1 MPPDDWPAFLLF
13 FWNFG
18 RYCRIH
24 VTLVSKN
31 SAIVASKNGGEGWDE
46 ISIFW
51 AESDIKINPKSFNL
65 RQRALIK
72 PFVVHIRFGIM
83 KKTVAYFIAFIV
95 SFAVSTL
102 MDYLIGD
109 TVTVGDIAT
118 ACINGIIL
126 LILIEMVVRKTS
138 EK

>member
-1 MPPDDWPAFLLF
+1 MSRSSQKIAQLSQAKMAVKIETKFLF
-13 FWNFG
+13 
-18 RYCRIH
+18 
-24 VTLVSKN
+24 
-31 SAIVASKNGGEGWDE
+31 
-46 ISIFW
+46 FW

-72 PFVVHIRFGIM
+72 PFVVHIKFGIM